1 MRKNNCEI
9 IRRQLDELMLDEAA
23 SASVS
28 EHLNDCSDCREFHQ
42 TQTKLRQMVGSL
54 GTVAAPADFE
64 FRLRARLAND
74 ANGALPFGFTN
85 WPFTRRGL
93 AMASVLILFAVG
105 AVMVWNVMKQ
115 PVTSTVAEQNPPA
128 APRESTRQTPNQIQ
142 MPARPQEPQE
152 FRAAVPE
159 SSPQRIQN
167 ERAVQPGHRV
177 KRPLS
182 SVDFSSTRA
191 EVIGATDR
199 PVVFPIDAS
208 LQPMRVSL
216 DDGHGNART
225 ISVPTISFGSQ
236 RTLTSGNQFTQK
248 GNW

>member
-1 MRKNNCEI
+1 MRKNNCEV
-9 IRRQLDELMLDEAA
+9 IRRELDELMLDEAA
-23 SASVS
+23 SAAVS
-28 EHLNDCSDCREFHQ
+28 EHLNNCADCREFQ
-42 TQTKLRQMVGSL
+42 RTQTKLRQMVGSL

-74 ANGALPFGFTN
+74 ANGTLPFGFAS
-85 WPFTRRGL
+85 WSFTRRGL
-93 AMASVLILFAVG
+93 AMASVLVLFAAGV
-105 AVMVWNVMKQ
+105 AVVWNMKNQ
-115 PVTSTVAEQNPPA
+115 PTTSNVAEQNPPA
-128 APRESTRQTPNQIQ
+128 AVPRESPRQIQTPVL
-142 MPARPQEPQE
+142 PQQTPQE

-167 ERAVQPGHRV
+167 ERPVQAGQRV

-191 EVIGATDR
+191 EVIGATDTA
-199 PVVFPIDAS
+199 VVFPIDAS

-216 DDGHGNART
+216 DDGRGNART

-236 RTLTSGNQFTQK
+236 RTFASGNTQK

>member
-1 MRKNNCEI
+1 MRNNNCEV
-9 IRRQLDELMLDEAA
+9 IRRQLDELMLDEPA

-28 EHLNDCSDCREFHQ
+28 EHLNDCSDCREFQ
-42 TQTKLRQMVGSL
+42 RTQMKLRQMVGSL

-74 ANGALPFGFTN
+74 SNAALPFGFAY

-93 AMASVLILFAVG
+93 AMASLLILFAIG
-105 AVMVWNVMKQ
+105 AVVMWNSMNQ
-115 PVTSTVAEQNPPA
+115 PATSTVAEQNPPA
-128 APRESTRQTPNQIQ
+128 APRESPRETPNQIQ
-142 MPARPQEPQE
+142 TPARPQEPQE
-152 FRAAVPE
+152 FRAAAPE
-159 SSPQRIQN
+159 SSPRRLQN
-167 ERAVQPGHRV
+167 DRPVHAGQRV
-177 KRPLS
+177 KRQLS

-191 EVIGATDR
+191 EVIGATDTA
-199 PVVFPIDAS
+199 VVFPIDAS

-216 DDGHGNART
+216 DDGRGNART

-236 RTLTSGNQFTQK
+236 RTFTSGNSQK